1 MAVTLRL
8 GLVSFHSFKLYS
20 DASWGD
26 VFNPDEVAIVIFDYW
41 CNEQLHIDIV
51 SKETFALANVLAA
64 FFDRIRNS
72 RADV

>member
-1 MAVTLRL
+1 ML
-8 GLVSFHSFKLYS
+8 LYS
-20 DASWGD
+20 DASSYAWGD

-41 CNEQLHIDIV
+41 CNEQLYIDIV
-51 SKETFALANVLAA
+51 SKETFALANELAA